1 MAMSEHRGEQA
12 RLDEEAP
19 LLDDADGHAA
29 VQDEN
34 GSLLCDPAWDQDAVV
49 AASARPR
56 RWGGSLGDLHRS
68 IKIAGESE
76 TFWTRLRAFIGPG
89 AMVAVGYMD
98 PGNWATDIAAGSLYN
113 YKLLFVVLVSS
124 AFAMFLQALALRL
137 GLAAQTDLAQAC
149 RQQFSRPVSVFMW
162 ITAEIAITA
171 CDLAEV
177 VGSAIALQLL
187 FGIPLFWGVLVTAL
201 DVLLL
206 LALGGKSMRVTE
218 VLVIALTCVIFVCFA
233 VEMFEAKPDAW
244 AILRDSVVPS
254 PQLLQDQKMV
264 LVSVGILGATVMPHN
279 LYLHSSIVQTR
290 DIPLTERAVRQSIF
304 LSTVDSNVSLLL
316 AFFVNAA
323 ILILSAATFHRS
335 GHTDVA
341 DIGEAYLMLSRILG
355 GNLASILFAVAL
367 LASGQQSTITGTL
380 AGQIVMEG
388 FVDWR
393 IAPWQRRVLTR
404 LLAIFPAVTVVGI
417 FGDHGITPLLVA
429 SQVVLSLQLPFAV
442 FPLVYFVSDGD
453 LMRGLHISPAT
464 QACGWLVAV
473 AITGLNIL
481 LLVLTVNGD
490 V

>member
-1 MAMSEHRGEQA
+1 
-12 RLDEEAP
+12 
-19 LLDDADGHAA
+19 
-29 VQDEN
+29 
-34 GSLLCDPAWDQDAVV
+34 
-49 AASARPR
+49 
-56 RWGGSLGDLHRS
+56 
-68 IKIAGESE
+68 
-76 TFWTRLRAFIGPG
+76 
-89 AMVAVGYMD
+89 
-98 PGNWATDIAAGSLYN
+98 
-113 YKLLFVVLVSS
+113 
-124 AFAMFLQALALRL
+124 MFLQALALRL
-137 GLAAQTDLAQAC
+137 GLAAQVDLAQAC
-149 RQQFSRPVSVFMW
+149 RRQFSRPVSVFMW

-177 VGSAIALQLL
+177 VGSAIAMQLL
-187 FGIPLFWGVLVTAL
+187 FGIPLFWGVLVTAF

-206 LALGGKSMRVTE
+206 LTLGGKSMRVTE
-218 VLVIALTCVIFVCFA
+218 ALVIALTCVIFVCFA

-264 LVSVGILGATVMPHN
+264 MISVGILGATVMPHN

-290 DIPLTERAVRQSIF
+290 DIPNTERAVRQSIF

-341 DIGEAYLMLSRILG
+341 DIGQAYLMLSRILG
-355 GNLASILFAVAL
+355 GNLASILFALAL

-404 LLAIFPAVTVVGI
+404 LLAIIPAVTVVGI
-417 FGDHGITPLLVA
+417 LGDHGITPLLVA

-442 FPLVYFVSDGD
+442 FPLVCFASDGD

-473 AITGLNIL
+473 AIAGLNL
-481 LLVLTVNGD
+481 LLIVLTVNGI